1 MKKHKG
7 FLILLF
13 VIFFAECKESEKL
26 SPDPNIPIE
35 VDWRIFGID
44 ISNKII
50 LYNGE
55 SKSISNNQLTIGENA
70 LDIQTSDNELVIGKA
85 YDVTYGGNE
94 YSLFYSELPII
105 AISAQGKN
113 IVDDPKVN
121 GELYLLEK
129 GKTFSFYQIGI
140 ELRGGVSKTYPKK
153 SYSVE
158 LWADQSGTEK
168 EKVSLLGMRE
178 DDDWIL
184 DGLWNEPLRIRDYTA
199 HSLWLEMG
207 RVQNKNPKTKT
218 GIDRK
223 YCELF
228 LNGKYTGVYYLGE
241 KIDRKQLDL
250 TKNNLQL
257 EGELYKGYTWA
268 DGVTYDGVEGFDNND
283 LTWSGYEAKYPKDVG
298 EVDWSNLHDLVN
310 FIVNSS
316 QQDFENEIFDR
327 MDIDNVI
334 DYFIFLNI
342 MYGWD
347 NTGKNVY
354 TGRINSVSKYF
365 FIPWDMDGTF
375 GNNWK
380 GERIDNEKGILS
392 NGLYKRLL
400 EFPVFKNEL
409 KLRWNELSASQ
420 IQSTF
425 ISNSFQ
431 KNYNLLEENGVY
443 AREAMVP
450 GIAFNYSTS
459 EIDFII
465 SWIDRRVAYLDAYFN
480 NL

>member
-1 MKKHKG
+1 MRRRKWV
-7 FLILLF
+7 
-13 VIFFAECKESEKL
+13 VIFIFAIFIVGCKEKENVL
-26 SPDPNIPIE
+26 PISTTPIKA
-35 VDWRIFGID
+35 DWSIFGVD
-44 ISNKII
+44 KPNRII
-50 LYNGE
+50 LYNGD
-55 SKSISNNQLTIGENA
+55 SRSISNNQITIGKNEI
-70 LDIQTSDNELVIGKA
+70 DIQTSDTELAIGKK
-85 YDVTYGGNE
+85 YNVTFGGNN

-105 AISAQGKN
+105 AISTQNKN
-113 IVDDPKVN
+113 VVDDPKIN
-121 GELYLLEK
+121 AELHLLEK
-129 GKTFSFYQIGI
+129 GKAFSFYQIGI

-158 LWADQSGTEK
+158 LWKDQSGAEK
-168 EKVSLLGMRE
+168 EKVSLLGMRK

-207 RVQNKNPKTKT
+207 RVQYKTPKTKI

-228 LNGKYTGVYYLGE
+228 LNGKYKGVYYLGE

-250 TKNNLQL
+250 TKNDLQF

-283 LTWSGYEAKYPKDVG
+283 LTWSGYEAKYPKDLG
-298 EVDWSNLHDLVN
+298 EVDWNNLHELVK

-316 QQDFENEIFDR
+316 QQDFENEIFDK

-342 MYGWD
+342 IYGGD

-354 TGRINSVSKYF
+354 TARINSTSKYF

-380 GERIDNEKGILS
+380 GERIDRAKGILS

-400 EFPVFKNEL
+400 NIPIFKNEL
-409 KLRWNELSASQ
+409 KNRWNELRNSQ
-420 IQSTF
+420 IQNSYL
-425 ISNSFQ
+425 SNLFQ
-431 KNYNLLEENGVY
+431 SNYNLLEENGVY
-443 AREAMVP
+443 AREALVS
-450 GIAFNYSTS
+450 GIAFNYKSS
-459 EIDFII
+459 EIDYII
-465 SWIDRRVAYLDAYFN
+465 SWIDRRIAFLDTYFN